1 MLVQVEVLKEVLQ
14 DHVHI
19 FQNTYFKNSQIHQ
32 PTTIYRFEH
41 INQNILLIFVVSKS
55 KQTLFACATSE
66 SVISS
71 MFSFISI

>member
-1 MLVQVEVLKEVLQ
+1 MLVKKSIFILVFLKAPFHASPGRGAQEVFQ

-55 KQTLFACATSE
+55 
-66 SVISS
+66 
-71 MFSFISI
+71 

>member
-32 PTTIYRFEH
+32 PTTIYCFEH

-55 KQTLFACATSE
+55 
-66 SVISS
+66 
-71 MFSFISI
+71 